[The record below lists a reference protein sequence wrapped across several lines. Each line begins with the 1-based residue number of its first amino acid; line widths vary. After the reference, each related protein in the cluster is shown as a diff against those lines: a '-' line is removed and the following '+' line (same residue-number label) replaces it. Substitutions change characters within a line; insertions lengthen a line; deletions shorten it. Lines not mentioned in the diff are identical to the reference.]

1 MIKYDKNSFYQ
12 KSKVNL
18 FGFLVAFLLP
28 TTVFTQTVYTFTN
41 AGATGRNG
49 PTQSNVNSTYTSGNN
64 LHNGVTI
71 NTQGYQE
78 WTVPAN
84 GVYTIEVWGAQGGN
98 AGNNITGGKGARMK
112 GDFTLTQ
119 GTVLQIVVGQQGT
132 TTSGYSSAG
141 GGGSFVV
148 KKTNS
153 EKLII
158 AGGGGG
164 VGNSSSYG
172 NTSSNIHG
180 SVSEDGNPGY
190 GLSGNNAKG
199 GTGGGGG
206 YTTSSYGGGGG
217 GGFTGDGQHY
227 NNNSY
232 QTGGKGFPNGLTG
245 GSYGNHGGFGGG
257 AGGWSGCSAGGGG
270 G

>member
-1 MIKYDKNSFYQ
+1 MKLKTYIRA
-12 KSKVNL
+12 NL
-18 FGFLVAFLLP
+18 FSALLLP
-28 TTVFTQTVYTFTN
+28 SLALSQTVYTFTN
-41 AGATGRNG
+41 AGATGRTG
-49 PTQSNVNSTYTSGNN
+49 PTQTQINSTYTGGNTLN
-64 LHNGVTI
+64 GGVTI

-164 VGNSSSYG
+164 VGNTSAYG

-180 SVSEDGNPGY
+180 SVSEDGNP
-190 GLSGNNAKG
+190 
-199 GTGGGGG
+199 
-206 YTTSSYGGGGG
+206 
-217 GGFTGDGQHY
+217 
-227 NNNSY
+227 
-232 QTGGKGFPNGLTG
+232 
-245 GSYGNHGGFGGG
+245 
-257 AGGWSGCSAGGGG
+257 
-270 G
+270 